1 MATNF
6 SILAW
11 RIAWTEE
18 SGRLQ
23 LMGLHRVRHD
33 SVTKTTT
40 IPLTARS
47 PVSVQLSIW
56 NPSEST
62 LLITDTNRT
71 LGQFTKCF
79 HEFYL
84 IQSYQW
90 SSERDTADLAI
101 FILLIICSFFSDL
114 EEENETLRRSLVRTQ
129 IQFQVERREA
139 GISIAGTLN
148 NTTLQKGIQIHS
160 VFDITL
166 GVSGGSDGK
175 EPACNAGDLDLIPG
189 LGRSPEEENS

>member
-1 MATNF
+1 MVKNLPVVQETQVRSLGGEDPLEKEMATNF

-84 IQSYQW
+84 I
-90 SSERDTADLAI
+90 
-101 FILLIICSFFSDL
+101 
-114 EEENETLRRSLVRTQ
+114 
-129 IQFQVERREA
+129 
-139 GISIAGTLN
+139 
-148 NTTLQKGIQIHS
+148 
-160 VFDITL
+160 
-166 GVSGGSDGK
+166 
-175 EPACNAGDLDLIPG
+175 
-189 LGRSPEEENS
+189 